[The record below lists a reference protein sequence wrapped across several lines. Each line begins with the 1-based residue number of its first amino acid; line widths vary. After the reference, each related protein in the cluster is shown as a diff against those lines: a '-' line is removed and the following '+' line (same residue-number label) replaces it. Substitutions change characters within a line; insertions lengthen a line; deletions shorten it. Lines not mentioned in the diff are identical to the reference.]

1 MNLTHLKYI
10 VEVERQG
17 SITKA
22 ASVLYMGQPNLSK
35 AIREMELDVG
45 ITIFKRSAKGVVPTE
60 KGREFLRYAK
70 AIIVQMDKMEQLY
83 KDNGEQ
89 RCDLKIITPGW
100 DYIACAIGEFAK
112 KLPPAEQTDIRLGE
126 AGALK
131 AINAVI
137 ECEYDLAII
146 SCELSQEGFF
156 TSSGCEREL
165 RTQELFT
172 YSPEVLMSKSNPIAA
187 HDQITAEQLAPQ
199 TEITH
204 IGSDIPNVS
213 AVLQRQPLHTHG
225 NKRHISADDRRTCFT
240 LLKSVPQTFMFT
252 PPVPDEVLRGSGL
265 IRRKLAE
272 ERTCRDI
279 LIYRSSYK
287 TTPVDQK
294 FLEEVKKVIAGINPL
309 V

>member
-35 AIREMELDVG
+35 AIREMELEVG

-60 KGREFLRYAK
+60 KGQEFLRYAK

-112 KLPPAEQTDIRLGE
+112 KLPRAEQTDIKFGE
-126 AGALK
+126 AGALR

-137 ECEYDLAII
+137 ECEYDLAVI
-146 SCELSQEGFF
+146 SCELSQESFF
-156 TSSGCEREL
+156 TALGYEREL

-172 YSPEVLMSKSNPIAA
+172 YSTEILMSKSNPLAA
-187 HDQITAEQLAPQ
+187 HDPVTAEQLTPQ

-204 IGSDIPNVS
+204 VGSDIPGIS
-213 AVLQRQPLHTHG
+213 AVLQIQPTHSAG
-225 NKRHISADDRRTCFT
+225 SKRHITADDRRTCLG
-240 LLKSVPQTFMFT
+240 LLKSVPQTFMYT

-265 IRRKLAE
+265 VRRKIAP

-279 LIYRSSYK
+279 LICRSSYRM
-287 TTPVDQK
+287 TPADQK
-294 FLEEVKKVIAGINPL
+294 FLEEIKKIINNIKPL
-309 V
+309 I